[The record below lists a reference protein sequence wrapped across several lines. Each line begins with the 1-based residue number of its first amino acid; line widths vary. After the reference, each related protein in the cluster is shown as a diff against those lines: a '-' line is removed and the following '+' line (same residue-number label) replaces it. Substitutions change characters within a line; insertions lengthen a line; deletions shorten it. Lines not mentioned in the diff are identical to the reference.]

1 MLTLSLIFRSNR
13 NSPQR
18 AITADNT
25 PGNCWAFDGSQGQ
38 LVIQLSHKVFVRY
51 ITIEHIPRNLSP
63 SGQIRS
69 APREISISALSG
81 PNDKVSSNLI
91 HKLKSM
97 FQIGYHLAK
106 IEFDISGPS
115 IQMFPILHDM
125 NFMAQHVMVKFNSNW
140 GEEYTCVYRVR
151 VHGDIE

>member
-1 MLTLSLIFRSNR
+1 
-13 NSPQR
+13 
-18 AITADNT
+18 
-25 PGNCWAFDGSQGQ
+25 
-38 LVIQLSHKVFVRY
+38 
-51 ITIEHIPRNLSP
+51 
-63 SGQIRS
+63 
-69 APREISISALSG
+69 
-81 PNDKVSSNLI
+81 
-91 HKLKSM
+91 M

-151 VHGDIE
+151 VHGDIEWKINLLKPYTTVTAEQLHNKWPISSYLGLISLEFT